1 MGGID
6 VKSLFVKEVTTLK
19 KKRKE
24 HFILWGE
31 WGGIQQQQQRLA
43 GKRH

>member
-31 WGGIQQQQQRLA
+31 WGGDTKAAAATGR
-43 GKRH
+43 